1 MKVCSHNDG
10 NGSEEYRQY
19 LTREYQRL
27 QALKAESGV
36 VNGFEEV
43 KLRLFLSLLDRPA
56 RDDNAVHERR
66 AVNE

>member
-1 MKVCSHNDG
+1 MKLCGQTDR

-19 LTREYQRL
+19 LSKEYKRL
-27 QALKAESGV
+27 QTLKTESGV

-43 KLRLFLSLLDRPA
+43 KLRLFLSLLERPA
-56 RDDNAVHERR
+56 RDDDTLQERR